1 MRPRLVSSQL
11 LFLSKRI
18 EGIRFF
24 RERVNADRLQAASN
38 IGAAKD
44 LLIFELESQS
54 LVRWYPVDFLCSI
67 GT

>member
-38 IGAAKD
+38 IRAAKD